1 MFHVT
6 QSIFKLFFFI
16 FFSRASDITVSDGKA
31 QMPIGKNT
39 TVWVG
44 GAEAARGSGLGVS
57 AGITFKFK

>member
-1 MFHVT
+1 MFPCHT
-6 QSIFKLFFFI
+6 TNFWTLFLY
-16 FFSRASDITVSDGKA
+16 FFSRASNITLSDGKA

-44 GAEAARGSGLGVS
+44 GAEAAGGSGLGVS